1 VSATESNPER
11 RTKGGA
17 VSQNPN
23 RVLVYADTAGVPVL
37 VGSLIFDAAMRRRAG
52 VSTTFTYD
60 PTWLA
65 RPDACAIDPSLSL
78 FGRSSTVPGLPGCF
92 QDCSPDRWGRNLV
105 EKRLR
110 ALALREGTGQRTLTD
125 VEYLLGVADLTRQ
138 GALRL
143 RHASPSE
150 PNAPIGPFIDP
161 DTVVPKLL
169 ELPRLLAAAD
179 AIERDPDD
187 QTAVK
192 DLLDAGSGSLGGAR
206 PKASV
211 RDGELLMMAK
221 FPHGDDTWD
230 VMAWEATALDLA
242 EEAGI
247 AVPGRR
253 LTRINGR
260 AVLILDRFDRT
271 PVGHRLPYVSAMT
284 LLGRS
289 DGDVSDYTDI
299 CDAISDEGAATTS
312 DLEALWRRVAFSV
325 AIHNTD
331 DHLRNHGFT
340 RAPGGWTL
348 APAFDINPNPDT
360 GASRVT
366 GIDGA
371 RATNDE
377 ALGLE
382 SLAAEC
388 RLSDTRRSQIVREIL
403 DAITRW
409 ESVARGHGIHQ
420 SEITRFESTFTIGAG
435 MLGSL
440 AQ

>member
-1 VSATESNPER
+1 M
-11 RTKGGA
+11 
-17 VSQNPN
+17 SQSSN
-23 RVLVYADTAGVPVL
+23 RVLVYADIAGVPVL
-37 VGSLIFDAAMRRRAG
+37 VGTLIFDAASRRRAG
-52 VSTTFTYD
+52 VSSTFTYD
-60 PTWLA
+60 TSWLA
-65 RPDACAIDPSLSL
+65 RPDAYAIDPRLSL
-78 FGRSSTVPGLPGCF
+78 FGRSSSVPGLPGCF

-110 ALALREGTGQRTLTD
+110 ALALREGKGQRTLTD
-125 VEYLLGVADLTRQ
+125 VDFLVGVADLTRQ

-143 RHASPSE
+143 RYTSTSDPTT
-150 PNAPIGPFIDP
+150 PDGPFIDP

-179 AIERDPDD
+179 AVERDPDD

-211 RDGELLMMAK
+211 RDGDRLMIAK

-242 EEAGI
+242 EKAGI
-247 AVPGRR
+247 SVPGRR
-253 LTRINGR
+253 MTRINGR
-260 AVLILDRFDRT
+260 AVLLLDRFDRT
-271 PVGHRLPYVSAMT
+271 PDGHRLPFISAMT

-289 DGDVSDYTDI
+289 DGDVSDYTEI
-299 CDAISDEGAATTS
+299 CDAISDEGAAPAL

-348 APAFDINPNPDT
+348 APVFDVNPNPDI
-360 GASRVT
+360 ASNRVT

-371 RATNDE
+371 RAVDDE

-388 RLSDTRRSQIVREIL
+388 RIDATRCAQIVEEIL
-403 DAITRW
+403 EAITGW
-409 ESVARGHGIHQ
+409 EQVARDHSVHQ
-420 SEITRFESTFTIGAG
+420 SEITRFEGMFSMGARALRG
-435 MLGSL
+435 FLS
-440 AQ
+440 

>member
-1 VSATESNPER
+1 VSETAP
-11 RTKGGA
+11 
-17 VSQNPN
+17 
-23 RVLVYADTAGVPVL
+23 RVLVYADTTGEPVV
-37 VGSLIFDAAMRRRAG
+37 VGSLIFDPAHRRRAG
-52 VSTTFTYD
+52 VTTTFTYD

-65 RPDACAIDPSLSL
+65 RPDAYAIDPQLSL
-78 FGRSSTVPGLPGCF
+78 FDNSSTVPGLPGCF

-110 ALALREGTGQRTLTD
+110 AHAVGQGAGRRTLTD
-125 VEYLLGVADLTRQ
+125 VDYLLGVADLTRQ

-143 RHASPSE
+143 RRASTSVPTAPS
-150 PNAPIGPFIDP
+150 GPFIDP

-179 AIERDPDD
+179 AVERDPDD
-187 QTAVK
+187 QTAVE

-211 RDGELLMMAK
+211 REGKRLMIAK
-221 FPHGDDTWD
+221 FPHRDDTWD

-242 EEAGI
+242 QMAGI

-253 LTRINGR
+253 MTRINGR

-271 PVGHRLPYVSAMT
+271 AEGHRVPYISAMT

-289 DGDVSDYTDI
+289 DGDVGDYTEV
-299 CDAISDEGAATTS
+299 CDAISDEGAATS
-312 DLEALWRRVAFSV
+312 ADLEALWRRVAFSV
-325 AIHNTD
+325 ALHNTD

-348 APAFDINPNPDT
+348 APAFDINPNPNT
-360 GASRVT
+360 GSDRVT

-371 RATNDE
+371 RASNDE

-382 SLAAEC
+382 SFAAEC
-388 RLSDTRRSQIVREIL
+388 RLNTSRRSQIVTEIL
-403 DAITRW
+403 NSITGW
-409 ESVARGHGIHQ
+409 EGVARKHGVAQ
-420 SEITRFESTFTIGAG
+420 AEITRFENTFISGARV
-435 MLGSL
+435 LASL
-440 AQ
+440 SA

>member
-1 VSATESNPER
+1 MSET
-11 RTKGGA
+11 T
-17 VSQNPN
+17 N
-23 RVLVYADTAGVPVL
+23 RVLVYADTTGEPVV
-37 VGSLIFDAAMRRRAG
+37 VGSLVFDAAIRRRAG

-65 RPDACAIDPSLSL
+65 RPDAYAIDPNLSL
-78 FGRSSTVPGLPGCF
+78 FGRSSTVNGLPGCF
-92 QDCSPDRWGRNLV
+92 QDCSPDRWGRNLI

-125 VEYLLGVADLTRQ
+125 VDCLLGVADLTRQ

-143 RHASPSE
+143 RHASTSVPS
-150 PNAPIGPFIDP
+150 GPFIDP
-161 DTVVPKLL
+161 DTVVPPLL

-179 AIERDPDD
+179 AVERDPDD
-187 QTAVK
+187 QAAVK

-211 RDGELLMMAK
+211 REGERLMIAK
-221 FPHGDDTWD
+221 FPHHDDTWD

-247 AVPGRR
+247 SVPGRR
-253 LTRINGR
+253 MTRINGR

-271 PVGHRLPYVSAMT
+271 PDGHRVPYISAMT
-284 LLGRS
+284 LLGHS
-289 DGDVSDYTDI
+289 DGDVPDYTDV
-299 CDAISDEGAATTS
+299 CDAISDEGAATAL

-348 APAFDINPNPDT
+348 APAFDINPNPDIGT
-360 GASRVT
+360 DRVT

-371 RATNDE
+371 RAINDE

-388 RLSDTRRSQIVREIL
+388 RLNAGRRSQIVTEIL
-403 DAITRW
+403 DSIAGW
-409 ESVARGHGIHQ
+409 ERVAREHGVHQ
-420 SEITRFESTFTIGAG
+420 SEIARFENTFTTGAQVLRSLSG
-435 MLGSL
+435 MTT
-440 AQ
+440 

>member
-1 VSATESNPER
+1 M
-11 RTKGGA
+11 
-17 VSQNPN
+17 SQSSN
-23 RVLVYADTAGVPVL
+23 RVLVYADTHGEPLL
-37 VGSLIFDAAMRRRAG
+37 VGGLIFDAANRRRAG
-52 VSTTFTYD
+52 ISSTFTYD

-65 RPDACAIDPSLSL
+65 RPDAYAIDPRLSL
-78 FGRSSTVPGLPGCF
+78 FGRSSTVAGLPGCF

-110 ALALREGTGQRTLTD
+110 ALALREGEGQRTLTD
-125 VEYLLGVADLTRQ
+125 VDFLLGVADLTRQ

-143 RHASPSE
+143 RHASTSDPTT
-150 PNAPIGPFIDP
+150 PNGPFLDP
-161 DTVVPKLL
+161 DTAVPKLL

-179 AIERDPDD
+179 AVERDPDD

-211 RDGELLMMAK
+211 REGDRLMIAK
-221 FPHGDDTWD
+221 FPHRDDTWD

-242 EEAGI
+242 ENAGI
-247 AVPGRR
+247 SVPGRR
-253 LTRINGR
+253 MTRIAGR
-260 AVLILDRFDRT
+260 AVLLLDRFDRT
-271 PVGHRLPYVSAMT
+271 SEGHRLPYISAMT

-289 DGDVSDYTDI
+289 DGDVSDYTDM
-299 CDAISDEGAATTS
+299 CDAISDEGAATAT

-348 APAFDINPNPDT
+348 APAFDVNPNPDI
-360 GASRVT
+360 ASNRVT

-371 RATNDE
+371 RAMNDE

-388 RLSDTRRSQIVREIL
+388 RLDATRCAQIVAEIL
-403 DAITRW
+403 DATAGW
-409 ESVARGHGIHQ
+409 ENVARGHGVQQ
-420 SEITRFESTFTIGAG
+420 SEIARFENAFTTGARA
-435 MLGSL
+435 LGSL
-440 AQ
+440 S

>member
-1 VSATESNPER
+1 MSET
-11 RTKGGA
+11 T
-17 VSQNPN
+17 N
-23 RVLVYADTAGVPVL
+23 RVLVYADTTGEPVV
-37 VGSLIFDAAMRRRAG
+37 VGSLVFDAAIRRRAG
-52 VSTTFTYD
+52 VTTTFTYD

-65 RPDACAIDPSLSL
+65 RPDAYAIDPQLSL

-125 VEYLLGVADLTRQ
+125 VDYLLGVADLTRQ

-143 RHASPSE
+143 RHDSASVPS
-150 PNAPIGPFIDP
+150 GPFIDP

-179 AIERDPDD
+179 AVERDPDD

-211 RDGELLMMAK
+211 REGERLMIAK
-221 FPHGDDTWD
+221 FPHRDDTWD

-242 EEAGI
+242 EGAGI
-247 AVPGRR
+247 SVPGRR
-253 LTRINGR
+253 MTRINGR

-271 PVGHRLPYVSAMT
+271 PDGRRVPYISAMT

-289 DGDVSDYTDI
+289 DGDVSDYTDV
-299 CDAISDEGAATTS
+299 CDAISDEGAATTL

-348 APAFDINPNPDT
+348 APAFDINPNPDLGT
-360 GASRVT
+360 DRVT

-371 RATNDE
+371 RAINDE
-377 ALGLE
+377 TLGLE

-388 RLSDTRRSQIVREIL
+388 RLDASRRSQIVTEIL
-403 DAITRW
+403 DAITGW
-409 ESVARGHGIHQ
+409 ENVARKHGVHQ
-420 SEITRFESTFTIGAG
+420 SEITQFENTFTTGAQV
-435 MLGSL
+435 LRSL
-440 AQ
+440 LA

>member
-1 VSATESNPER
+1 MTATPHR
-11 RTKGGA
+11 I
-17 VSQNPN
+17 
-23 RVLVYADTAGVPVL
+23 LVYADTTGEPEV
-37 VGSLIFDAAMRRRAG
+37 VGSLVFDAAIRRRAG
-52 VSTTFTYD
+52 ISTTFTYD

-65 RPDACAIDPSLSL
+65 RPDAYAIDPHLSL
-78 FGRSSTVPGLPGCF
+78 FGRSSTVAGLPGCF

-125 VEYLLGVADLTRQ
+125 VDHLLGVADLTRQ

-143 RHASPSE
+143 RPASPASE
-150 PNAPIGPFIDP
+150 PIGPFIDL

-179 AIERDPDD
+179 AVGRDPDD
-187 QTAVK
+187 QTAIK

-211 RDGELLMMAK
+211 REGERLMIAK
-221 FPHGDDTWD
+221 FPHREDTWD

-253 LTRINGR
+253 MTRINGR

-271 PVGHRLPYVSAMT
+271 PDGRRVPYISAMT

-289 DGDVSDYTDI
+289 DGDVSDYTDV
-299 CDAISDEGAATTS
+299 CDAISDEGAATNL
-312 DLEALWRRVAFSV
+312 DLEVLWRRVAFSV

-348 APAFDINPNPDT
+348 APAFDINPNPDVGT
-360 GASRVT
+360 ERVT

-371 RATNDE
+371 RAINDE
-377 ALGLE
+377 TLGLE

-388 RLSDTRRSQIVREIL
+388 RLDARRRSRIVTEIL
-403 DAITRW
+403 NSVTGW
-409 ESVARGHGIHQ
+409 EAMARRHGIPA
-420 SEITRFESTFTIGAG
+420 SEIKHFENTFTTGAQV
-435 MLGSL
+435 LKSL
-440 AQ
+440 SA

>member
-1 VSATESNPER
+1 MSET
-11 RTKGGA
+11 
-17 VSQNPN
+17 PN
-23 RVLVYADTAGVPVL
+23 RLLVYADTTGEPVV
-37 VGSLIFDAAMRRRAG
+37 VGSLVFDAAIRRRAG

-65 RPDACAIDPSLSL
+65 RPDAYAIDPQLSL

-110 ALALREGTGQRTLTD
+110 ALALREGIGQRTLTD
-125 VEYLLGVADLTRQ
+125 VDHLLGVADLTRQ

-143 RHASPSE
+143 RHDSAAVPS
-150 PNAPIGPFIDP
+150 GPFIDP

-179 AIERDPDD
+179 AVERDPDD

-211 RDGELLMMAK
+211 REGERLMIAK
-221 FPHGDDTWD
+221 FPHRDDAWD

-242 EEAGI
+242 EGAGI
-247 AVPGRR
+247 SVPGRR
-253 LTRINGR
+253 MTRINGR

-271 PVGHRLPYVSAMT
+271 PDGRRVPYISAMT

-289 DGDVSDYTDI
+289 DGDVSDYTDV
-299 CDAISDEGAATTS
+299 CDAISDEGAATTL

-348 APAFDINPNPDT
+348 APAFDINPNPDL
-360 GASRVT
+360 GADRVT

-371 RATNDE
+371 RAINDE
-377 ALGLE
+377 TLGLE

-388 RLSDTRRSQIVREIL
+388 RLDARRRSQIVTEIL
-403 DAITRW
+403 DSIAGW
-409 ESVARGHGIHQ
+409 EKVARTQGVHQ
-420 SEITRFESTFTIGAG
+420 SEITRFENTFTTGAQV
-435 MLGSL
+435 LRSL
-440 AQ
+440 LA

>member
-1 VSATESNPER
+1 MSETPH
-11 RTKGGA
+11 
-17 VSQNPN
+17 
-23 RVLVYADTAGVPVL
+23 RVLVYADTTGEPVV
-37 VGSLIFDAAMRRRAG
+37 VGSLVFDAAIRRRAG

-65 RPDACAIDPSLSL
+65 RPDAYAIDPQLSL

-110 ALALREGTGQRTLTD
+110 ALALREGTSQRTLTD
-125 VEYLLGVADLTRQ
+125 VDYLLGVSDLTRQ

-143 RHASPSE
+143 RHDSAAAPS
-150 PNAPIGPFIDP
+150 GPFIDP

-179 AIERDPDD
+179 AVERDPDD

-211 RDGELLMMAK
+211 REGERLMIAK
-221 FPHGDDTWD
+221 FPHRDDTWD

-242 EEAGI
+242 EAAGI
-247 AVPGRR
+247 SVPGRR

-271 PVGHRLPYVSAMT
+271 PDGRRVPYISAMT
-284 LLGRS
+284 LVGRS
-289 DGDVSDYTDI
+289 DGDVSDYTDV
-299 CDAISDEGAATTS
+299 CDAISDEGAATAL

-348 APAFDINPNPDT
+348 APAFDLNPNPDL
-360 GASRVT
+360 GAARVT

-371 RATNDE
+371 RVINDE
-377 ALGLE
+377 TLGLE

-388 RLSDTRRSQIVREIL
+388 RLDASRRSQIVTEIL
-403 DAITRW
+403 DAITGW
-409 ESVARGHGIHQ
+409 ENVARTRGVHQ
-420 SEITRFESTFTIGAG
+420 SEITRFANTFTTGAQV
-435 MLGSL
+435 LRSL
-440 AQ
+440 LA

>member
-1 VSATESNPER
+1 MNQS
-11 RTKGGA
+11 
-17 VSQNPN
+17 PN
-23 RVLVYADTAGVPVL
+23 RVLVYADPAGEPVL
-37 VGSLIFDAAMRRRAG
+37 VGSLIFDAAIRRRAG

-60 PTWLA
+60 PSWLA
-65 RPDACAIDPSLSL
+65 RPDAYAIDPHLSL
-78 FGRSSTVPGLPGCF
+78 FGRSSTVSGLPGCF

-125 VEYLLGVADLTRQ
+125 VDYLLGVADLTRQ

-143 RHASPSE
+143 RHAATSE
-150 PNAPIGPFIDP
+150 PTGPSGPFIDP

-179 AIERDPDD
+179 AVERDPDD
-187 QTAVK
+187 QMAVK
-192 DLLDAGSGSLGGAR
+192 TLLDAGSGSLGGAR

-211 RDGELLMMAK
+211 RDGERLMIAK
-221 FPHGDDTWD
+221 FPHRDDAWD

-247 AVPGRR
+247 SVPGRR
-253 LTRINGR
+253 MTRVNGR

-271 PVGHRLPYVSAMT
+271 SGGRRLPYLSAMS
-284 LLGRS
+284 LIGRS

-299 CDAISDEGAATTS
+299 CDAISDQGAATTP

-331 DHLRNHGFT
+331 DHMRNHGFT

-348 APAFDINPNPDT
+348 APVFDINPNPDV
-360 GASRVT
+360 ASNRVT

-371 RATNDE
+371 RAINDE
-377 ALGLE
+377 SLGLE

-388 RLSDTRRSQIVREIL
+388 RLDAARRTRIVTEIL
-403 DAITRW
+403 KAVTGW
-409 ESVARGHGIHQ
+409 EKVARDHGVSQ
-420 SEITRFESTFTIGAG
+420 SEITRFESMFTAGARV
-435 MLGSL
+435 LRSL
-440 AQ
+440 SL